1 MNSNKLSGLNMNLTK
16 CSLKNCL
23 QNEKGF
29 CENTIPNI
37 LSTMKPNQVSC
48 IYFDDD
54 RDKSF
59 QEFKSKGGMLA
70 AVNRMRGHRTE
81 SELKEAKK
89 AMRKTRSDKGEPK
102 VGGKKRGRPK
112 KEEPNTLEELF

>member
-1 MNSNKLSGLNMNLTK
+1 MANQSKKCKLKQCLNANKDGTCSNIL
-16 CSLKNCL
+16 
-23 QNEKGF
+23 
-29 CENTIPNI
+29 PNI
-37 LSTMKPNQVSC
+37 ISLLIVDSITCPF
-48 IYFDDD
+48 YDDNFQ
-54 RDKSF
+54 KSF
-59 QEFKSKGGMLA
+59 QYFKDHGGTLG
-70 AVNRMRGHRTE
+70 AVARMRGHRTE